1 MDDKTFI
8 ASYVASEAERINERL
23 KKMVQSDTQ
32 PTDEERDAVIKDIE
46 TTLARLQSALS
57 QISIEDLEEDIKLD
71 EKLPQ

>member
-8 ASYVASEAERINERL
+8 ASYVASEAERINQRL

-32 PTDEERDAVIKDIE
+32 PTDAERDEVIKDIE

-57 QISIEDLEEDIKLD
+57 QISMEDLEEELEHDKI
-71 EKLPQ
+71 PQ

>member
-8 ASYVASEAERINERL
+8 ASYVAGEAERINQRL

-32 PTDEERDAVIKDIE
+32 PTDAERDEVIKDIE

-57 QISIEDLEEDIKLD
+57 QISMEDLEEELEHDKI
-71 EKLPQ
+71 PQ

>member
-8 ASYVASEAERINERL
+8 ASYVAGEAERINERL

-32 PTDEERDAVIKDIE
+32 PTDEERDEVIKDIE

-57 QISIEDLEEDIKLD
+57 QISIEDLEEEIEHDKI
-71 EKLPQ
+71 PQ